1 MQGRLILLIGAT
13 LILAS
18 VAVSACGGAAPA
30 PTAAPAAPTTAA
42 AVAPTTA
49 AVPPAAPTSAAPAAT
64 AAPPASASAAPSGA
78 GDVTA
83 GKAVFDQNCN
93 ACHPG
98 GDRGAGPA
106 LRGKNL
112 AAARITRQV
121 RNGGGSMPAFS
132 TSQISD
138 QQLNN
143 LIAYVDSLK

>member
-1 MQGRLILLIGAT
+1 MQGRLILFIGAT

-49 AVPPAAPTSAAPAAT
+49 AVPPADPTSAAPAAT
-64 AAPPASASAAPSGA
+64 PAPPASASSPSGA